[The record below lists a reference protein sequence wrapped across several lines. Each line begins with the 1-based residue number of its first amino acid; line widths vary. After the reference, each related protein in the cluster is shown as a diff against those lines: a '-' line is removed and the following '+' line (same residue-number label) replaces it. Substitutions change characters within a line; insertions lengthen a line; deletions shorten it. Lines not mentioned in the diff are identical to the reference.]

1 MCRLYVSVDHSPAE
15 RRQQLL
21 DAPNGLRRQ
30 ARAHA
35 DGWGVAWFAGGQPQT
50 RHSLGPALT
59 DPELAPAVDKLQ
71 GRVTLAHVRAASV
84 GSVRLENT
92 HPFTSGEWAFAHNGT
107 VPGFDGL
114 RSQVA
119 ALCAPEERAQV
130 RGETD
135 SEWLFALI
143 RTELAK
149 TAALPRPERMLQ
161 AIART
166 IHTVERLC
174 AGKVR
179 QPSTNLLLCSGDAF
193 AISCLRRS
201 LFVRRPPGGGVV
213 VASEPDRVHTDWVRQ
228 PPRAL
233 LYADTSGQVLH
244 GRA

>member
-1 MCRLYVSVDHSPAE
+1 MCRLYVSVDHSPAD

-35 DGWGVAWFAGGQPQT
+35 DGWGVAWFEGGRPRT

-59 DPELAPAVDKLQ
+59 DPALAPAVDELK
-71 GRVTLAHVRAASV
+71 GPVVLAHVRAASV

-92 HPFTSGEWAFAHNGT
+92 HPFSAGEWVFAHNGT

-114 RSQVA
+114 RAQVA
-119 ALCAPEERAQV
+119 ALCSPDERTQV

-143 RTELAK
+143 RTELAHG
-149 TAALPRPERMLQ
+149 AALPRAERMLQ
-161 AIART
+161 AISRT
-166 IHTVERLC
+166 IHAVERLC
-174 AGKVR
+174 AGRVR
-179 QPSTNLLLCSGDAF
+179 QPSTNLLLCSADSF

-213 VASEPDRVHTDWVRQ
+213 VASEPDRVHADWVRQ

-233 LYADTSGQVLH
+233 IYADTSGLVVH
-244 GRA
+244 DRA